1 MFICGKILV
10 FKERF
15 MKINGLDLY
24 DFLKKRGLIYQT
36 TDEAKLKEL
45 LNGKPITFY
54 LGIDPTA
61 DAIHMGHLCSLRT
74 FRFLQ
79 EAGHHGILVIGGA
92 TAQIGD
98 PSGRSDMRTML
109 DKATIEKN
117 LENIRK
123 LSKKFIRTDGEN
135 PAVIVSN
142 ADWMNKYSYVDFLRD
157 VGTYFNVNVMLAA
170 EAYKKRLAT
179 GGLTFL
185 EMGYMP
191 IQAFD
196 FEHLNEE
203 YGCVLQVGG
212 SDQWGNM
219 VAGVELMRKKKNVTL
234 DVMTTPLLL
243 NSKGEKMGKT
253 SGGALWVDEG
263 KTSVYDF
270 YQYFMNVDDADVATV
285 LKWFSDMPIEQINEL
300 CASDIRQAKK
310 QMAFVV
316 TSLIHGEENARIAQK
331 TAEDIFSGKGDSENM
346 KTVNIA
352 AKDYP
357 NGIGVLELA
366 TKAGITASNGE
377 ARRLIAQGGI
387 SINDQKIDDPNMIIK
402 PEGQVVLKKGKKVHI
417 KVVF

>member
-1 MFICGKILV
+1 
-10 FKERF
+10 
-15 MKINGLDLY
+15 MKIHGMELY
-24 DFLKKRGLIYQT
+24 DFLKGRGLLYQT
-36 TDEAKLKEL
+36 TDEKKLKEL
-45 LNGKPITFY
+45 LNGEPITFY

-98 PSGRSDMRTML
+98 PSGRTDMRTMI
-109 DKATIEKN
+109 DKKKVESNLANIKKLAT
-117 LENIRK
+117 
-123 LSKKFIRTDGEN
+123 KFIKTDGEN
-135 PAVIVSN
+135 PAKIVSN
-142 ADWMNKYSYVDFLRD
+142 AEWMDKYSYVDFLRD
-157 VGTYFNVNVMLAA
+157 VGTYFNVNVMLSA

-191 IQAFD
+191 IQAYD
-196 FEHLNEE
+196 FEHLNEK

-219 VAGVELMRKKKNVTL
+219 CAGVELMRKKKNISI

-270 YQYFMNVDDADVATV
+270 YQYFMNVDDQDVATV
-285 LKWFSDMPIEQINEL
+285 LRWFSDMPTDEIKKVCEK
-300 CASDIRQAKK
+300 DIREAKK
-310 QMAFVV
+310 LMAFTV
-316 TSLIHGEENARIAQK
+316 TSLIHGEENARVAQK
-331 TAEDIFSGKGDSENM
+331 TAEEIFSGKGESENM
-346 KTVNIA
+346 KTVELSASENA
-352 AKDYP
+352 G
-357 NGIGVLELA
+357 GIGVLSLM
-366 TKAGITASNGE
+366 TTIGITASNGE
-377 ARRLIAQGGI
+377 ARRLIAQGGL
-387 SINDQKIDDPNMIIK
+387 SINDQKIDDPNMTIK
-402 PEGQVVLKKGKKVHI
+402 AEGSIVVKKGKKIHL
-417 KVVF
+417 KVVFK

>member
-1 MFICGKILV
+1 
-10 FKERF
+10 
-15 MKINGLDLY
+15 MKIHGLNLY

-36 TDEAKLKEL
+36 TDEEKVKAL

-98 PSGRSDMRTML
+98 PSGRSDMRTMI
-109 DKATIEKN
+109 DKQTIDRN
-117 LENIRK
+117 LENIKK
-123 LSKKFIRTDGEN
+123 LSKKFIKTDGEN

-157 VGTYFNVNVMLAA
+157 VGTYFNVNVMLSA
-170 EAYKKRLAT
+170 EAYKKRLAN

-196 FEHLNEE
+196 FEHLNEK

-219 VAGVELMRKKKNVTL
+219 VAGVELMRKKKNISL

-270 YQYFMNVDDADVATV
+270 YQYFINIDDADVATV
-285 LKWFSDMPIEQINEL
+285 LRWFSDLSVEEINDL
-300 CASDIRQAKK
+300 CAKDIRLAKK
-310 QMAFVV
+310 EMAFVV

-331 TAEDIFSGKGDSENM
+331 TAEEIFSGKGASENM
-346 KTVNIA
+346 QTVAIKINQTE
-352 AKDYP
+352 
-357 NGIGVLELA
+357 IGVCDLLVMS
-366 TKAGITASNGE
+366 GLVASKSE
-377 ARRLIAQGGI
+377 ARRLIAQNGI
-387 SINDQKIDDPNMIIK
+387 MIGDEKVSSESLMIK
-402 PEGQVVLKKGKKVHI
+402 TSEPVILRKGKKVHI
-417 KVVF
+417 KAVFENN

>member
-1 MFICGKILV
+1 
-10 FKERF
+10 
-15 MKINGLDLY
+15 MKIHGLDLY

-36 TDEAKLKEL
+36 TDEEKLKQL

-98 PSGRSDMRTML
+98 PSGRSDMRVML
-109 DKATIEKN
+109 DKQRIEQN
-117 LENIRK
+117 LENIKK
-123 LSKKFIRTDGEN
+123 LSKKFIKTDGEN
-135 PAVIVSN
+135 PAMIVSN
-142 ADWMNKYSYVDFLRD
+142 ADWMKSYSYVDFLRD
-157 VGTYFNVNVMLAA
+157 VGTYFNVNVMLSA

-196 FEHLNEE
+196 FEHLNEK

-219 VAGVELMRKKKNVTL
+219 VAGVELARKKRNVTL

-285 LKWFSDMPIEQINEL
+285 LKWFSDMPIEEISEL
-300 CASDIRQAKK
+300 CSKDIRAAKK

-331 TAEDIFSGKGDSENM
+331 TAEEIFSGSGNSENM
-346 KTVNIA
+346 KTINIDGKA
-352 AKDYP
+352 YP
-357 NGIGVLELA
+357 NGIGVLELS

-387 SINDQKIDDPNMIIK
+387 SLNDDKITDPNMTVK
-402 PEGQVVLKKGKKVHI
+402 AEGEVILRKGKKVHI

>member
-1 MFICGKILV
+1 
-10 FKERF
+10 
-15 MKINGLDLY
+15 MKIHGMELY
-24 DFLKKRGLIYQT
+24 DFLKGRGLLYQT
-36 TDEAKLKEL
+36 TDEKKLKEL
-45 LNGKPITFY
+45 LNGEPMTFY

-98 PSGRSDMRTML
+98 PSGRTDMRTMI
-109 DKATIEKN
+109 DKKKVESNLANIKKLAT
-117 LENIRK
+117 
-123 LSKKFIRTDGEN
+123 KFIKTDGEN
-135 PAVIVSN
+135 PAKIVSN
-142 ADWMNKYSYVDFLRD
+142 AEWMDKYSYVDFLRD
-157 VGTYFNVNVMLAA
+157 VGTYFNVNVMLSA

-196 FEHLNEE
+196 FEYLNEK

-219 VAGVELMRKKKNVTL
+219 CAGVELMRKKKNISI

-270 YQYFMNVDDADVATV
+270 YQYFMNVDDQDVATV
-285 LKWFSDMPIEQINEL
+285 LRWFSDMPTDEIKKVCEK
-300 CASDIRQAKK
+300 DIREAKK
-310 QMAFVV
+310 LMAFTV
-316 TSLIHGEENARIAQK
+316 TSLIHGEENARVAQK
-331 TAEDIFSGKGDSENM
+331 TAEEIFSGKGESENM
-346 KTVNIA
+346 KTVELSASENA
-352 AKDYP
+352 G
-357 NGIGVLELA
+357 GIGVLSLM
-366 TKAGITASNGE
+366 TTIGITASNGE
-377 ARRLIAQGGI
+377 ARRLIAQGGL
-387 SINDQKIDDPNMIIK
+387 SINDQKIEDPNMTINA
-402 PEGQVVLKKGKKVHI
+402 EGSIVVKKGKKIHL
-417 KVVF
+417 KVVFK

>member
-1 MFICGKILV
+1 
-10 FKERF
+10 
-15 MKINGLDLY
+15 MKIHGMELY
-24 DFLKKRGLIYQT
+24 DFLKGRGLIYQT
-36 TDEAKLKEL
+36 TDETKLKEL

-92 TAQIGD
+92 TAMIGD
-98 PSGRSDMRTML
+98 PSGRTDMRNML
-109 DKATIEKN
+109 DKQRVEQN
-117 LENIRK
+117 LENIRN
-123 LSKKFIRTDGEN
+123 LAKKFIKTDGEN
-135 PAVIVSN
+135 PAKIVSN

-157 VGTYFNVNVMLAA
+157 VGTYFNVNVMLSA
-170 EAYKKRLAT
+170 EAYKKRLAS

-191 IQAFD
+191 IQAYD

-219 VAGVELMRKKKNVTL
+219 CAGVELMRKKKNISI

-270 YQYFMNVDDADVATV
+270 YQYFMNVDDQDVATV
-285 LKWFSDMPIEQINEL
+285 LRWFSDIPTSEITEI
-300 CASDIRQAKK
+300 CSKDIREAKK
-310 QMAFVV
+310 LMAFTV
-316 TSLIHGEENARIAQK
+316 TSLIHGEENAKIAQK

-346 KTVNIA
+346 KAVDLF
-352 AKDYP
+352 AKDFEG
-357 NGIGVLELA
+357 GIGVLALM
-366 TKAGITASNGE
+366 TTIGITASNGE
-377 ARRLIAQGGI
+377 ARRLILQGGL
-387 SINDQKIDDPNMIIK
+387 SIDDKKIDDVNMTIMPTGSLI
-402 PEGQVVLKKGKKVHI
+402 VKKGKKIHL
-417 KVVF
+417 KVNFK

>member
-1 MFICGKILV
+1 
-10 FKERF
+10 
-15 MKINGLDLY
+15 MKIHGLDLY

-36 TDEAKLKEL
+36 TDENKLKEI
-45 LNGKPITFY
+45 LNGKPVTFY

-109 DKATIEKN
+109 DKEKIEKN
-117 LENIRK
+117 LENIKK
-123 LSKKFIRTDGEN
+123 LSKKFIKTDGDN
-135 PAVIVSN
+135 PAMIVSN
-142 ADWMNKYSYVDFLRD
+142 ADWMKDYSYVDFLRD
-157 VGTYFNVNVMLAA
+157 VGMYFNVNVMLSA

-196 FEHLNEE
+196 FEHLNEK

-219 VAGVELMRKKKNVTL
+219 VAGVELARKKRNVTL

-285 LKWFSDMPIEQINEL
+285 LKWFSDMPIEEINDL
-300 CASDIRQAKK
+300 CAKDIRQAKK
-310 QMAFVV
+310 KMAFVV
-316 TSLIHGEENARIAQK
+316 TSLIHGQENALIAQK
-331 TAEDIFSGKGDSENM
+331 TAEEIFSGSGSSENM
-346 KTVNIA
+346 KTINIDG
-352 AKDYP
+352 KQYP
-357 NGIGVLELA
+357 NGIGVLELS

-377 ARRLIAQGGI
+377 ARRLIMQGGI
-387 SINDQKIDDPNMIIK
+387 SLNDEKLTDVNMVIK
-402 PEGQVVLKKGKKVHI
+402 AEGEVILRKGKKVHI